1 MKRFNISIFILFVL
15 ATLVSCITND
25 VLDTPTIPVAGG
37 SVIVFGAD
45 LKDAE
50 EVSSRGGDLGN
61 RVGNRSIVSED
72 EENSIPLGIYIQ
84 TGIQSASGESS
95 STRGSVKTSV
105 DAFNVWATYK
115 KDANTTIN
123 YFEGVLYEND
133 ENGVYFPVDSAN
145 EYYWPGAGS
154 LNFVAVSNAPEGG
167 WVANY
172 QNNTLKSFTYTTPAD
187 PTLQNDI
194 MVATATAS
202 GNANSEVGLS
212 FEHVMSA
219 VNVKIGSVVAGEI
232 RSITFKNVYNKGE
245 YLVDQDVWVVDKSSV
260 GDFTV
265 KMEGGKFV
273 STGSNQSGT
282 AVNTEDAVFMFIPQ
296 NPGDDAEMV
305 IEFYDSH
312 TGHLYSD
319 AQGAYKP
326 ALRGSIA
333 DDNWDKN
340 KTTNYVLSIDESFT
354 MTIEP
359 VGKKMDAHYVIGYA
373 NVTVEGIDSWSITAT
388 TNDGSVVTIQPEEE
402 VNPLAKQGFWTDKL
416 IDSNGNLTNTSARG
430 SSSWK
435 GTGNVTDKLFY
446 IFVPENISKADRE
459 ISLILKGEGSSS
471 ASTTKVLLQ
480 KYPNWT
486 DGGFGWEV
494 VDDAEQGQYGFKWT
508 RKVTYK
514 FYGLYAVILSTWGVD
529 WAGYSQDE
537 MLEFI
542 NEIVAPYN
550 NGNDITT
557 IGDNG
562 SWLYLTETKVKEYLW
577 GAYTTYTMNVNVD
590 YSRLNNITTAS
601 SATDGHANSVALY
614 ELGGSATTSSLET
627 ALQQSTQPNS
637 TSATFSITSEEG
649 KLNDLSGIL
658 TYIQK
663 KNKYNMQIVTTEVAT
678 TYHPIFDVNDLK
690 WYLPAYAQF
699 DYFTP
704 DPNIDGDDKANYWS
718 STAVNGG
725 VLSHIGNGDEKDR
738 DLEYRVMAVRKD
750 ENGYGTASVN
760 TPSWIE

>member
-133 ENGVYFPVDSAN
+133 ENGVYFPVYSDE

-154 LNFVAVSNAPEGG
+154 LNFVAVSNTPSNG
-167 WVANY
+167 WVAKY
-172 QNNTLKSFTYTTPAD
+172 ENNALKSFEYTTPAD
-187 PTLQNDI
+187 PTKQNDI

-265 KMEGGKFV
+265 KMEDSKFV

-305 IEFYDSH
+305 IEFYDSL

-402 VNPLAKQGFWTDKL
+402 VNPLAKEGFWTDKVVNA
-416 IDSNGNLTNTSARG
+416 NGVVTNESARG

-459 ISLILKGEGSSS
+459 ISLILKDEGSSS

-486 DGGFGWEV
+486 DGGFGWET
-494 VDDAEQGQYGFKWT
+494 VDDDEAGIFGFKWT
-508 RKVTYK
+508 RKIAYIYPYTKVIASTVK
-514 FYGLYAVILSTWGVD
+514 NHCQDFIDDYGAGENGFATVGTISMGILQTRAYILLDYSKLNSVQGADSSTD
-529 WAGYSQDE
+529 GYSNTLALYRHAGTTATSQFETILTTTMKTESGHETEPMFRYPTD
-537 MLEFI
+537 
-542 NEIVAPYN
+542 NEIERGCPAE
-550 NGNDITT
+550 
-557 IGDNG
+557 
-562 SWLYLTETKVKEYLW
+562 S
-577 GAYTTYTMNVNVD
+577 
-590 YSRLNNITTAS
+590 
-601 SATDGHANSVALY
+601 
-614 ELGGSATTSSLET
+614 
-627 ALQQSTQPNS
+627 
-637 TSATFSITSEEG
+637 G
-649 KLNDLSGIL
+649 KANDLSAVME
-658 TYIQK
+658 YIQK
-663 KNKYNMQIVTTEVAT
+663 KNRYYLQKKTVSGDSSGSSYVPYFFET
-678 TYHPIFDVNDLK
+678 DLL
-690 WYLPAYAQF
+690 WYLPAYEQF
-699 DYFTP
+699 GKFV
-704 DPNIDGDDKANYWS
+704 PNPNVANDAAALYWS
-718 STAVNGG
+718 STTAGTTTAWTGG
-725 VLSHIGNGDEKDR
+725 AEEKDR
-738 DLEYRVMAVRKD
+738 DLEYRVIAVRKD
-750 ENGYGTASVN
+750 ENNYGTASVN

>member
-1 MKRFNISIFILFVL
+1 MKRFYIGIFTLLVS
-15 ATLVSCITND
+15 AALVSCITSEE
-25 VLDTPTIPVAGG
+25 LDAPIAPATGRA
-37 SVIVFGAD
+37 IVFGAD

-72 EENSIPLGIYIQ
+72 EDNTIPMGIYVQ
-84 TGIQSASGESS
+84 KGIRSTSGESS
-95 STRGSVKTSV
+95 STRGAVQTSV

-123 YFEGVLYEND
+123 YFSNVPYEEGA
-133 ENGVYFPVDSAN
+133 NGEYLPVNSAD

-154 LNFVAVSNAPEGG
+154 LNFVAVSNTPSNG
-167 WVANY
+167 WVAKYENDA
-172 QNNTLKSFTYTTPAD
+172 LMSFEYTTPAD
-187 PTLQNDI
+187 PTEQNDI

-202 GNANSEVGLS
+202 GNANSAVGLT

-245 YLVDQDVWVVDKSSV
+245 YLVEQDVWVVDKSSYD
-260 GDFTV
+260 DFSV

-273 STGSNQSGT
+273 SNGSNPRDT
-282 AVNTEDAVFMFIPQ
+282 AVNTDDAVFMFIPQ

-319 AQGAYKP
+319 EPGAYAP

-333 DDNWDKN
+333 DDNWEKN

-359 VGKKMDAHYVIGYA
+359 VGKKLDAHYVIGYA
-373 NVTVEGIDSWSITAT
+373 NVTVEGIEQWSVTAI
-388 TNDGSVVTIQPEEE
+388 TNDGSQVTIQPEEE
-402 VNPLAKQGFWTDKL
+402 VNSLAKQGFWTDKL
-416 IDSNGNLTNTSARG
+416 VDSNGNLTDTSARG

-446 IFVPENISKADRE
+446 IFIPENVNNADRE
-459 ISLILKGEGSSS
+459 ISLVLKGEGSST

-486 DGGFGWEV
+486 EGGFGWEV
-494 VDDAEQGQYGFKWT
+494 VDDAEEGQYGFKWT

-514 FYGLYAVILSTWGVD
+514 FYGLYAVLFSTWGVD
-529 WAGYSQDE
+529 WSGYTRDD

-542 NEIVAPYN
+542 NKIVAPYN

-562 SWLYLTETKVKEYLW
+562 SWLYLTETKVRDYLW
-577 GAYTTYTMNVNVD
+577 GAYTTYTMNVNID
-590 YSRLNNITTAS
+590 YSRLNNITAAS
-601 SATDGHANSVALY
+601 SATDGHANSIALY

-627 ALQQSTQPNS
+627 ALQQSIQPKS
-637 TSATFSITSEEG
+637 TSSAFSITSEEG

-663 KNKYNMQIVTTEVAT
+663 KNKYNMQIVTTEVAI
-678 TYHPIFDVNDLK
+678 TYHPVFDINDLK

-704 DPNIDGDDKANYWS
+704 DPNVAGDDKANYWS

-725 VLSHIGNGDEKDR
+725 ELSHIGNGDEKDR
-738 DLEYRVMAVRKD
+738 DLEYRVIAVRKD
-750 ENGYGTASVN
+750 ENNYGTASVN